1 MLLFEKYDN
10 IRFCDEERAA
20 IGLENNEIIK
30 KLLELANSFE
40 KMSSTGRQKKSLT
53 KDNSM
58 ELSHTC
64 RALVLKDLEP

>member
-1 MLLFEKYDN
+1 MLLFKKYDN

-58 ELSHTC
+58 GLSHTC